1 MGGATALNLPHQ
13 LTVISPR
20 EVPDAYDNPT
30 PALDYGPDAPRR
42 PVAGLLLPR
51 DNARTGGTE
60 PSPGRVAVTG
70 GWWLLTAEPIHA
82 RERITHDGRTFTVE
96 GEPAKFEP
104 RPGFLHY
111 ETVLTHT
118 EG

>member
-1 MGGATALNLPHQ
+1 MGGAAALNLPHQ
-13 LTVISPR
+13 LIVITPR

-42 PVAGLLLPR
+42 AVAGLLLPR
-51 DNARTGGTE
+51 GGGTE
-60 PSPGRVAVTG
+60 SSPGRVAVTG
-70 GWWLLTAEPIHA
+70 AWWLLTTEPIRA
-82 RERITHDGRTFTVE
+82 RERVVVDGRTFAVE
-96 GEPAKFEP
+96 GEPARFDP

>member
-1 MGGATALNLPHQ
+1 MNLPHQ
-13 LTVISPR
+13 LIVITPR
-20 EVPDAYDNPT
+20 EVPDAYDNPA

-42 PVAGLLLPR
+42 AVAGLLLPR
-51 DNARTGGTE
+51 GGDTE

-70 GWWLLTAEPIHA
+70 VWWLLTTDPIHA
-82 RERITHDGRTFTVE
+82 RERITHNGRTLAVE
-96 GEPAKFEP
+96 GEPARFEP
-104 RPGFLHY
+104 RPGFVHF

>member
-1 MGGATALNLPHQ
+1 MRLPHQ
-13 LTVISPR
+13 LVVITPR

-42 PVAGLLLPR
+42 TVAGLLLPR
-51 DNARTGGTE
+51 DTARTDA
-60 PSPGRVAVTG
+60 SPGRAAVTG
-70 GWWLLTAEPIHA
+70 AWWLLTTDPIRA
-82 RERITHDGRTFTVE
+82 RERVTVDGRTFAVE
-96 GEPAKFEP
+96 GEPAQFAP
-104 RPGFLHY
+104 RPGFVHY

>member
-1 MGGATALNLPHQ
+1 MGGAAALNLPHQ
-13 LTVISPR
+13 LIIITPR
-20 EVPDAYDNPT
+20 EIPDAYDNPAS
-30 PALDYGPDAPRR
+30 ALDYGPDAPRR
-42 PVAGLLLPR
+42 AVAGLLLPR
-51 DNARTGGTE
+51 GGDTE

-70 GWWLLTAEPIHA
+70 AWWLLTFERIRA
-82 RERITHDGRTFTVE
+82 RERVIVDGRTFAVE
-96 GEPAKFEP
+96 GEPARFEP